1 MATRTSSPP
10 GSRSS
15 STSSRSRSG
24 TGTKTGT
31 TKARSGQARSGAT
44 PRNARK
50 TPQKTSSKAPQ
61 KKRPATSSRR
71 PAARP
76 ARPAPRAVR
85 SGTGP
90 VARGFQSLFR
100 GLAVV
105 WLAVAHA
112 IGAAIRGVGRSAR
125 DLEPE
130 QRRDGAGLFLVGL
143 AVVVGAAVWFAA
155 PGGVMDLGR
164 TAVVGTVGKVGWL
177 VPLALVWA
185 GWRLMRHPVEQGPAG
200 RQAVGWVAL
209 FLGVLGVVHIA
220 SGNPQPVEGDTTP
233 LREGGGAVGY
243 VVSSLLLDLLQS
255 SAVVVPLLV
264 LVALFGVLV
273 ITATPLYRVPDRL
286 RDLYDFA
293 LGRPP
298 LDDDLEGT
306 HGRALDDTID
316 PDMGDPAYDSPVLE
330 DREVKKRR
338 KKKVEAPV
346 EDGLAVPHGPPYD
359 APFAA
364 PLEGQTDGG
373 PETEAFD
380 ALDVALAHDD
390 EPMAPAAPLA
400 PPVRP
405 VAQVKAE
412 PAEVLEPPP
421 HTPIEPRM
429 EQLALSGDVVY
440 SLPANEVLKPGSV
453 HKARSAASDE
463 VVARL
468 TQVLEQFNIDA
479 QVTGYTRGPTVTRY
493 EVELGPAVK
502 VEKVTALS
510 KNISYAVAS
519 ADVRILSPIPGKSA
533 IGIEIP
539 NVDKEIVSLG
549 DVLRSNTARGDHH
562 PMIAGLGKDV
572 EGGFVVANLAKM
584 PHLLVAGATGSGK
597 SSFINS
603 MITSVLMR
611 ATPDE
616 VRMIMVDPKRVEL
629 NAYEGVPHLITPI
642 ITNPKK
648 AAEAL
653 AWVVREMDLRYDD
666 LANFGFRHI
675 DDFNK
680 AVRAGKVEVPAGSE
694 RVLTPYPYLL
704 VIVDELADLM
714 MVAPRD
720 VEDAVVRI
728 TQLARA
734 AGIHLVLATQRP
746 SVDVV
751 TGLIKANVPSR
762 LAFATSSLADSR
774 VILDQPGAEKLV
786 GQGDGLFLPMG
797 ASKAVRVQGSWV
809 TEAEIA
815 QVVKHCKTQLEP
827 SYREDVTAPA
837 ASNKVLDDDIGDD
850 MDLVVQA
857 IELVVSTQFGS
868 TSMLQRKLRV
878 GFAKAGRLMDI
889 MESRGVV
896 GPSEGSKARD
906 VLIKPDEIDAVIYT
920 IQGEQ

>member
-10 GSRSS
+10 GSRSKSTSTSGSRTTGRSGSSTRSRSTGKKPSTTRTS
-15 STSSRSRSG
+15 STSRG
-24 TGTKTGT
+24 
-31 TKARSGQARSGAT
+31 
-44 PRNARK
+44 
-50 TPQKTSSKAPQ
+50 SSA
-61 KKRPATSSRR
+61 KRPSAKK
-71 PAARP
+71 
-76 ARPAPRAVR
+76 RPAPRAVR
-85 SGTGP
+85 TGP
-90 VARGFQSLFR
+90 SPLALGFAAAGRGVS
-100 GLAVV
+100 AV

-112 IGAAIRGVGRSAR
+112 VGATARSIGRTAR

-130 QRRDGAGLFLVGL
+130 HRRDGAGLFLLGL
-143 AVVVGAAVWFAA
+143 ALVVGAAVWFQL
-155 PGGVMDLGR
+155 PGGFMEFTR
-164 TAVVGTVGKVGWL
+164 TVVSGTVGKVGWF
-177 VPLALVWA
+177 VPLMLVLI
-185 GWRLMRHPVEQGPAG
+185 GWRNMRDPVSNGPAG
-200 RQAVGWVAL
+200 RQVVGWTA
-209 FLGVLGVVHIA
+209 FAFGVLGVVHIA
-220 SGNPQPVEGDTTP
+220 NGNPQPVAGDASD
-233 LREGGGAVGY
+233 LQDAGGAVGY
-243 VVSSLLLDLLQS
+243 VVASLLLDLLRT
-255 SAVVVPLLV
+255 AYVVVPLLV
-264 LVALFGVLV
+264 LLAFFGMLV
-273 ITATPLYRVPDRL
+273 ITATPLYQVPTRLAEARDRM
-286 RDLYDFA
+286 
-293 LGRPP
+293 LGHHYAGDAEDEGKPQPGKAKGRGKVA
-298 LDDDLEGT
+298 DDVE
-306 HGRALDDTID
+306 RE
-316 PDMGDPAYDSPVLE
+316 GDPAYDSPVLA
-330 DREVKKRR
+330 DRELRKRKR
-338 KKKVEAPV
+338 ALDKPDVMVENDETVAEV
-346 EDGLAVPHGPPYD
+346 FD
-359 APFAA
+359 PFA
-364 PLEGQTDGG
+364 P
-373 PETEAFD
+373 D
-380 ALDVALAHDD
+380 AVD
-390 EPMAPAAPLA
+390 EP
-400 PPVRP
+400 VT
-405 VAQVKAE
+405 KGD
-412 PAEVLEPPP
+412 LEPPP
-421 HTPIEPRM
+421 HSPLPQRV
-429 EQLALSGDVVY
+429 EQLALSGDVTY

-453 HKARSAASDE
+453 HKARSKASDA
-463 VVARL
+463 VVERL
-468 TQVLEQFNIDA
+468 TQVWEEFGIDA

-493 EVELGPAVK
+493 EVEVGPAVK

-510 KNISYAVAS
+510 KNIAYAVAS

-549 DVLRSNTARGDHH
+549 DVLRSNTARSDHH
-562 PMIAGLGKDV
+562 PMVCGLGKDV

-603 MITSVLMR
+603 MITSILMR
-611 ATPDE
+611 STPDE

-653 AWVVREMDLRYDD
+653 AWVVREMDMRYDD

-680 AVRAGKVEVPAGSE
+680 AVRAGKVTVPPGSE
-694 RVLTPYPYLL
+694 RDLAPYPYLL

-797 ASKAVRVQGSWV
+797 SSKAVRVQGSWV

-815 QVVKHCKTQLEP
+815 QVVKHCKEQLEP

-837 ASNKVLDDDIGDD
+837 ASKRELDDDIGDD
-850 MDLVVQA
+850 MDLVIQA
-857 IELVVSTQFGS
+857 VELVVSTQFGS

-889 MESRGVV
+889 LESRGVV

-906 VLIKPDEIDAVIYT
+906 VMVKPDEIDGVIAT
-920 IQGEQ
+920 LQGEL